1 MARICD
7 SYTPMAASDHISIR
21 PFVTSDAVA
30 VQAVAERDSRTVPAG
45 GLLVAEVGGR
55 MRAALSL
62 DTGEVVADPFAPSTE
77 VVHLLRTRARQLN
90 GRRRRRAPRP
100 RQGTRIPSFSKRVL
114 TAEGAGNPR

>member
-1 MARICD
+1 M
-7 SYTPMAASDHISIR
+7 PASDPISIR

-45 GLLVAEVGGR
+45 RLLVAEVDGR

-77 VVHLLRTRARQLN
+77 LVVLLRTRARQLN
-90 GRRRRRAPRP
+90 GRRRRARHP
-100 RQGTRIPSFSKRVL
+100 RQGTRLPSFSKRVL
-114 TAEGAGNPR
+114 SAEGAGNPR